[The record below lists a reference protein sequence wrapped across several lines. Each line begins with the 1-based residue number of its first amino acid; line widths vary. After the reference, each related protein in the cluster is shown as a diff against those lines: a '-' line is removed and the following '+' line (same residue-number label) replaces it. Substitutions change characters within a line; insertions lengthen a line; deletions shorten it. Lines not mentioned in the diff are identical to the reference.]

1 MAKTIRYSALKQT
14 KWAQEMIPVLK
25 AAGFEYEKFSY
36 DDQFDW
42 QGIVTLILEKQG
54 LNYNYQD
61 ATAVMFFFLAHE
73 FRDRMIR
80 GMNAKEYLSQL
91 GIAYIHDNHTLVNSY
106 VAGLIED
113 CKYEEIYKY
122 QSTKAK
128 TAAKI
133 DNLNLN
139 RQKIETSVRFLNTWT
154 AWLIVTLLSG
164 AGLTYYMGIEEVSVY
179 LGIFGFLV
187 LVFRTIRGSALTNR
201 ANAISEEISML
212 NAPKKPRIQK
222 LIFILILLGVG
233 VWAVSLYA

>member
-1 MAKTIRYSALKQT
+1 MSKTIRDSAWKQA
-14 KWAQEMIPVLK
+14 KWAQEMIPVLT

-42 QGIVTLILEKQG
+42 QEIVTLILDKQG

-91 GIAYIHDNHTLVNSY
+91 GIAYIHENHTLVNSY
-106 VAGLIED
+106 VAGLIENG
-113 CKYEEIYKY
+113 KFEEIYKY
-122 QSTKAK
+122 QSTRSK

-133 DNLNLN
+133 DGLNLDK
-139 RQKIETSVRFLNTWT
+139 QKIEASVRSLNTWT
-154 AWLIVTLLSG
+154 AWLIVTSLSG

-212 NAPKKPRIQK
+212 NAPQKPRIHK

>member
-139 RQKIETSVRFLNTWT
+139 RQKIEASVRFLNTWT
-154 AWLIVTLLSG
+154 AWLIVILLFG

-179 LGIFGFLV
+179 LGIFGFFV
-187 LVFRTIRGSALTNR
+187 LVFRTIRGSVLTTR
-201 ANAISEEISML
+201 ADAVSEEISML
-212 NAPKKPRIQK
+212 NAPKEPRMHK
-222 LIFILILLGVG
+222 LIFVLILLGVG
-233 VWAVSLYA
+233 IWALSQYA

>member
-154 AWLIVTLLSG
+154 AWLIVILLFG

-187 LVFRTIRGSALTNR
+187 LVFRTIRGSVLTTR
-201 ANAISEEISML
+201 ADAVSEEISML
-212 NAPKKPRIQK
+212 NAPKEPRMHK
-222 LIFILILLGVG
+222 LIFVLILLGVG
-233 VWAVSLYA
+233 IWALSQYA

>member
-139 RQKIETSVRFLNTWT
+139 KQKIEASVRFLNTWT
-154 AWLIVTLLSG
+154 AWLIVILLFG

-179 LGIFGFLV
+179 LGIFGFFV
-187 LVFRTIRGSALTNR
+187 LVFRTIRGSVLTTR
-201 ANAISEEISML
+201 ADAVSEEISML
-212 NAPKKPRIQK
+212 NAPKEPRMHK
-222 LIFILILLGVG
+222 LILILILLGVG
-233 VWAVSLYA
+233 VWAVFLYA

>member
-1 MAKTIRYSALKQT
+1 MSKTIRDSAWKQA

-42 QGIVTLILEKQG
+42 QEIVTLILDKQG
-54 LNYNYQD
+54 VSYNYQD

-113 CKYEEIYKY
+113 DKFKEIYKY
-122 QSTKAK
+122 QSTRSK
-128 TAAKI
+128 TATKI
-133 DNLNLN
+133 KDLNLDK
-139 RQKIETSVRFLNTWT
+139 QKIEASVRSLNTWT
-154 AWLIVTLLSG
+154 AWLIVILLSG
-164 AGLTYYMGIEEVSVY
+164 AGLTYYMGMEEVSVY
-179 LGIFGFLV
+179 LGIFGFFV
-187 LVFRTIRGSALTNR
+187 LVFRTIRGSSLTNR
-201 ANAISEEISML
+201 ADAISEEISML
-212 NAPKKPRIQK
+212 NAPKEPRMHK
-222 LIFILILLGVG
+222 LILILILLGVG
-233 VWAVSLYA
+233 VWAVSLFA

>member
-1 MAKTIRYSALKQT
+1 MAKAIRYSALKQT

-139 RQKIETSVRFLNTWT
+139 KQKIEASVRFLNTWT
-154 AWLIVTLLSG
+154 AWLIVILLFG

-179 LGIFGFLV
+179 LGIFGFFV
-187 LVFRTIRGSALTNR
+187 LVFRTIRGSVLTTR
-201 ANAISEEISML
+201 ADAVSEEISML
-212 NAPKKPRIQK
+212 NAPKEPRMHK
-222 LIFILILLGVG
+222 LIFVLILLGVG
-233 VWAVSLYA
+233 IWALSQYA

>member
-1 MAKTIRYSALKQT
+1 MSKTIRNSARTQA

-154 AWLIVTLLSG
+154 AWLIVILLFG

-187 LVFRTIRGSALTNR
+187 LVFRTIRGSVLTTR
-201 ANAISEEISML
+201 ADAVSEEISML
-212 NAPKKPRIQK
+212 NAPKEPRMHK
-222 LIFILILLGVG
+222 LILILILLGVG
-233 VWAVSLYA
+233 VWAVFLYA